1 MKQSILAIFSLMLAF
16 NYANAQLFSSGNNVI
31 PGTNVGIGT
40 NAPTVKLHIK
50 NNTSGELLRMENT
63 SPTSFGNFRL
73 FNDVASNYASFTKY
87 GSAFPGGYSGITS
100 QYPFANM
107 LAFGNNN
114 GPCLFSASGNT
125 GIALAKSGT
134 TKLKFNVNFTSENV
148 GIGGNALPATN
159 IHFNSS
165 VTGDT
170 LKITN
175 SSTGHAIGD
184 GLDIR
189 NTGIAAT
196 IMNLENSTLELGT
209 NNVSRMKI
217 NSDGK
222 IVIGTSATP
231 AGYKL
236 FVEEG
241 ILTEKVKVAIKTS
254 SEWSDYVFDKE
265 YDLKPLSEVEEFIYQ
280 NNHLPGVP
288 SAQDVVENGIDIAK
302 MDAKLLEKIEE
313 LTLHL
318 IEMDKKMNELQKRLD
333 FTEKK

>member
-1 MKQSILAIFSLMLAF
+1 MKQSILVIFSLMLAF

-31 PGTNVGIGT
+31 PGTNVGIGVNT
-40 NAPTVKLHIK
+40 PAVKLHIQ
-50 NNTSGELLRMENT
+50 NNVTAELLRMENT
-63 SPTSFGNFRL
+63 NPLARGSFRL
-73 FNDVASNYASFTKY
+73 SNDVALNYASFSKY
-87 GSAFPGGYSGITS
+87 GSTYPGGYPGVTT
-100 QYPFANM
+100 QYPYANM

-148 GIGGNALPATN
+148 GIGGNALPVTN
-159 IHFNSS
+159 IHFNNSLA
-165 VTGDT
+165 GDT
-170 LKITN
+170 IKITN
-175 SSTGHAIGD
+175 NTTGHNAGD

-196 IMNLENSTLELGT
+196 IMNLENSTLEFGT

-222 IVIGTSATP
+222 IVMGTTPTP

-241 ILTEKVKVAIKTS
+241 ILTEKVKVAVKTS
-254 SEWSDYVFDKE
+254 SEWSDYVFAKE
-265 YDLKPLSEVEEFIYQ
+265 YDLKPLSEVEAFINQ

-288 SAQDVVENGIDIAK
+288 SAQDVVDNGIDMAK

-318 IEMDKKMNELQKRLD
+318 IEMDKKMKDLQKRLELAE
-333 FTEKK
+333 TK